1 MNKKD
6 SEIQNLMDK
15 LGITK
20 EEATELW
27 EFDKSTDEQQ
37 KEILLTLGIKEAPKE
52 TKKKASPINKVKQM
66 KKKAEVDELKEK
78 IKESFWEWLKNND
91 DIILPQEFKNN
102 QFGFMDKNGNFYS
115 FKLTKHK
122 TIQDGYK
129 A

>member
-1 MNKKD
+1 MSKKD